1 MNAFIFAASFG
12 ASEGTQATQDQD
24 QTRKKV
30 VQKLN
35 AMMELEEEL
44 VICSRKC
51 YNFAPPGKTPLTVPR
66 ELLKLSNEAMQLD
79 EGNGSGDDEN
89 EIDNI
94 GRMTKEEKK
103 AYAAI
108 KKAAKK
114 KEADR
119 LKSKQKALKMK
130 VKFEDEIEESVRS
143 SLSPLSLYVC
153 LALGFQELRIGNTMG
168 TESSQDLVLSMGAS
182 ELKNLIVGSE
192 LTSTLLRLFRK
203 GLDAL
208 FRKEGIAEQGLE
220 ELKGNPYSMRC
231 TSSKT
236 RQKDPSLEFL
246 GLCIEH
252 DVFVSLYE
260 RLVSCAEILGDDE
273 IEKESKVNAIQ
284 CTLDLMKCLTT
295 ILSIDE
301 IHTKQGRAYF
311 EVIIKQIA
319 VGERQSAKIPNELR
333 RYPFF
338 ASSADKIFSLLEEAI
353 TGNDIDQIDFTMTGV
368 ECVEALV
375 LRAEKIQMFEE
386 MNKIKGNMREEVTK
400 MKLRVSSISL
410 DLLKKEWHERTS
422 FNKQNVG
429 KLLRLYLDFSAC
441 GSSIS
446 TNGKETQSGRLKA
459 LDVLI
464 KEALCELPS
473 FEGCKGPV
481 DGFPTCNKVTFG
493 LYFSAVLNGINS
505 EISQLFQLPS
515 TSEPH
520 DVDYYISI
528 LEHLVGLNLKLSNLT
543 KENPA
548 LAKTSNLLLQLKSGN
563 KFIDIIV
570 KKALPFCAKNY
581 KNFGDRV
588 LTLIKETQEITKQMN
603 YIISHGKRTKEMVI
617 VKEAPK
623 VRKVCEGFIHHTKSL
638 LAKNSVEDI
647 FWSGNVKN
655 RNIDGSIIAEEDK
668 DSESGD
674 DESSDTESEG
684 EN

>member
-1 MNAFIFAASFG
+1 M
-12 ASEGTQATQDQD
+12 
-24 QTRKKV
+24 
-30 VQKLN
+30 QKLN

-44 VICSRKC
+44 VLCSRKC
-51 YNFAPPGKTPLTVPR
+51 YSFAPPGKTPLPVPR
-66 ELLKLSNEAMQLD
+66 DLLKLSTEAMKHG
-79 EGNGSGDDEN
+79 EGNGSCDES

-130 VKFEDEIEESVRS
+130 AKFEDEIEERVRS

-153 LALGFQELRIGNTMG
+153 LGLGFQELRIGNTLG

-182 ELKNLIVGSE
+182 ELKNHNVGSE
-192 LTSTLLRLFRK
+192 LTSTLLQLLTK

-208 FRKEGIAEQGLE
+208 FGKDGDSSQGLE
-220 ELKGNPYSMRC
+220 ELKGNPYSMQC
-231 TSSKT
+231 TNSRTK
-236 RQKDPSLEFL
+236 QKDPSLEFL

-311 EVIIKQIA
+311 EIIIKQIA
-319 VGERQSAKIPNELR
+319 VGERQSGKISNELR

-338 ASSADKIFSLLEEAI
+338 AYNADKIFSLLEEAI
-353 TGNDIDQIDFTMTGV
+353 TGNDIDQIDFTMTGM

-386 MNKIKGNMREEVTK
+386 MNKIKGKMREEVTK
-400 MKLRVSSISL
+400 MKLRVSSICL
-410 DLLKKEWHERTS
+410 DLLKKEWREGTS
-422 FNKQNVG
+422 LNKQNVG

-446 TNGKETQSGRLKA
+446 TNSKDTQSGRLKA

-464 KEALCELPS
+464 NEALCELPS

-481 DGFPTCNKVTFG
+481 DGFPTCNKATFG

-515 TSEPH
+515 NSEPN
-520 DVDYYISI
+520 DVDCYIST
-528 LEHLVGLNLKLSNLT
+528 LEHLVALNLKLSNLT

-548 LAKTSNLLLQLKSGN
+548 LAKTANLLLQLKSGN
-563 KFIDIIV
+563 KFVDVIA

-588 LTLIKETQEITKQMN
+588 LNLIKETQEITKQMN
-603 YIISHGKRTKEMVI
+603 YIISHGKRTKEKVL

-668 DSESGD
+668 DNESEE